1 MIPMTTAIAV
11 RELQKKYGTKAMAL
25 AITIALICLVAGYKA
40 ACRGIVLGA
49 LFSTIN
55 FVLMAQTFHAKIGP
69 DRKIASISALRNIIF
84 RYTFLA
90 IPLFIAIKLPRFDLM
105 ATVGGLFM
113 VQVIIL
119 SDHIFRMVLFPWRK

>member
-1 MIPMTTAIAV
+1 MTTAIPV
-11 RELQKKYGTKAMAL
+11 RELQKSYGSKAMVL
-25 AITIALICLVAGYKA
+25 AIGIALICLLVGHKAG
-40 ACRGIVLGA
+40 CRGVILGA

-69 DRKIASISALRNIIF
+69 DRKRASIAALGNIIF

-90 IPLFIAIKLPRFDLM
+90 IPLYLAIKFSRFDLM
-105 ATVGGLFM
+105 ATVAGLFM

-119 SDHIFRMVLFPWRK
+119 SDSIFRMVRFSWRK